1 MLHSLLAVLIAQVTQ
16 IGKVYDF
23 DHTLAY
29 VVAFLLIGVFVLIFY
44 NRLYVFQRQE
54 VNASRRSQNA
64 RLALILK
71 AGKQRIWIYDPVK
84 RHYSYLSDEGTYE
97 EEYNPVEFSQRFDR
111 DDFELMRQ
119 AIFDVADEK
128 RSSAVVTVKSNAE
141 DDEAR
146 LYYEI
151 NVSVASRDQH
161 GHPTRLLGIERDITD
176 KIRKQEQVN
185 KLLMRYHT
193 VFNSSLLDMIYY
205 DKNGVLQDIN
215 EKACQAFGVADR
227 DQIISEGFLLQNN
240 PFFSGIELEQM
251 ENTRTSSI
259 VDFGQ
264 FTDEI
269 YQTERFGLKGKMYY
283 DSTINPFRN
292 AQGELEGVYMCGR
305 DITEMVES
313 VHRQREGAL
322 RLQQATKNVQNYIS
336 NINYALRVSG
346 VRFVSYHPKSYT
358 LEVSDNINETQ
369 LRLSQLRCIRLAT
382 FRFRRNVS
390 SMLNRMD
397 RLSKYTIA
405 ETIETEF
412 RDKKGRQVWLMFNM
426 VPIIDKEG
434 NVERY
439 FGVMRDMTDMVETE
453 RRLAVE
459 TKKAQETELLK
470 QSFLTN
476 MSYEIRTPLNN
487 VVGFAELFE
496 SEHEEADEQLFVE
509 EIKKSSNTLLLLIN
523 DILFLSRLDANMIE
537 YNKADVD
544 FAMVFES
551 HCQMGWSSMSPAVR
565 TVVDNP
571 YERLVVDIDEANL
584 GKVIEKLCQLSAYFT
599 REGTVSARCEYRRG
613 ELTISIEDTGIGI
626 DAQTLPHVFDRFVR
640 DQREELCGT
649 GLDLPIV
656 QSLVQQMGGSIE
668 MESELGKGTTVWV
681 SIPCEAKAIAKRRV
695 TQNMES

>member
-269 YQTERFGLKGKMYY
+269 YQTERFGLKDKMYY

-346 VRFVSYHPKSYT
+346 VRFVSYHPQSYT

>member
-269 YQTERFGLKGKMYY
+269 YQTERFGLKDKMYY

-346 VRFVSYHPKSYT
+346 VRFVSYHPQSYT

-681 SIPCEAKAIAKRRV
+681 SIPCEAKVIAKRRV